1 MEEKKRLYEII
12 KLLSEENAELYK
24 KIKEME
30 VRKKL
35 QSNDNEEL
43 VECDNC
49 GEKVPGDYLSNNDFI
64 TEGGNLNICLQCVEN
79 GYGE

>member
-12 KLLSEENAELYK
+12 KLLSEENVELYK

-30 VRKKL
+30 VCKKL

-49 GEKVPGDYLSNNDFI
+49 GEKVPEDYLSNNDFI

>member
-1 MEEKKRLYEII
+1 MEEKQRLYEII
-12 KLLSEENAELYK
+12 KSLSEENLELYK

-35 QSNDNEEL
+35 QSDEEEL
-43 VECDNC
+43 IKCDNC
-49 GEKVPGDYLSNNDFI
+49 GEMVPENYICKRDALNGD
-64 TEGGNLNICLQCVEN
+64 GNICLQCIEN

>member
-12 KLLSEENAELYK
+12 KLLSEENVELYK

-49 GEKVPGDYLSNNDFI
+49 GEKVPEDYLSNND
-64 TEGGNLNICLQCVEN
+64 LSWK
-79 GYGE
+79 

>member
-35 QSNDNEEL
+35 QSDEDEEEL
-43 VECDNC
+43 IKCDNC
-49 GEKVPGDYLSNNDFI
+49 GEMVPEDYICKRDALNGD
-64 TEGGNLNICLQCVEN
+64 GNICLQCIEN

>member
-12 KLLSEENAELYK
+12 KLLSEENVELYK

-30 VRKKL
+30 VHKKL

-49 GEKVPGDYLSNNDFI
+49 GEKVPEDYLSNNDFI

>member
-12 KLLSEENAELYK
+12 KLLSEENVELYK

-49 GEKVPGDYLSNNDFI
+49 GEKVPEDYLSNNDFI

-79 GYGE
+79 GYSE

>member
-12 KLLSEENAELYK
+12 KLLSEENVELYK

-49 GEKVPGDYLSNNDFI
+49 GEKVPEDYLSNNDFI